1 MLCTEYLAGFFDGEG
16 SIGIYPVM
24 HHGRPG
30 FYLRTQL
37 VQNIG
42 EASVAL
48 LAELT
53 TVYGGNGPLE
63 SCSRCQRAFNW
74 QLHGHSAARFL
85 QAIEPSLRLKREQA
99 EIAIAWQ
106 SQRPPIAR
114 NARGHIVFK
123 TEPVLELDRQQV
135 SEIVRELK
143 RTTLS
148 AVLARRPELRETART
163 LLGELPAP
171 PSSQQSL
178 RASASP
184 TQLSLFHPTCT
195 SAVQVVHTL
204 RLSGR

>member
-53 TVYGGNGPLE
+53 TVYG
-63 SCSRCQRAFNW
+63 
-74 QLHGHSAARFL
+74 
-85 QAIEPSLRLKREQA
+85 
-99 EIAIAWQ
+99 
-106 SQRPPIAR
+106 
-114 NARGHIVFK
+114 
-123 TEPVLELDRQQV
+123 
-135 SEIVRELK
+135 
-143 RTTLS
+143 
-148 AVLARRPELRETART
+148 
-163 LLGELPAP
+163 AP